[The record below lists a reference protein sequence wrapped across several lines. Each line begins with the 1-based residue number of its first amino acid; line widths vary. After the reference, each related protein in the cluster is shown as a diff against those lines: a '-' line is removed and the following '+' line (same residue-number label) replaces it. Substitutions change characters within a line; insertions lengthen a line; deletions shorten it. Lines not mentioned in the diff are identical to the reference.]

1 MAELLLQIDQWL
13 ITFCLNEWQQLG
25 LSLYISMLNTA
36 QIYTKWAVCAFGAY
50 NTCLIFS
57 ESIVTALIM
66 RHFVIPVVCNFG
78 CFKKHS
84 LQGKCEACMDPL
96 GLAWPMSNMTLKSW
110 LGVIWYFLISLFYF
124 EMKEKHKNW
133 IIFTEIKSLQLLHHI
148 RVFQN
153 TQYFIYK
160 HTFC

>member
-1 MAELLLQIDQWL
+1 MPTAWVVFINFDVR
-13 ITFCLNEWQQLG
+13 
-25 LSLYISMLNTA
+25 STA

-84 LQGKCEACMDPL
+84 LQGKCEACMGPL
-96 GLAWPMSNMTLKSW
+96 GLAWPMSNTTLKSW

-133 IIFTEIKSLQLLHHI
+133 IIFTEIKIFTAITSYYKGFSEYAVFHIQANILLI
-148 RVFQN
+148 NSFLIDGAFKN
-153 TQYFIYK
+153 
-160 HTFC
+160 

>member
-1 MAELLLQIDQWL
+1 MLGALLKF
-13 ITFCLNEWQQLG
+13 TLNELF
-25 LSLYISMLNTA
+25 
-36 QIYTKWAVCAFGAY
+36 AFGAY

-66 RHFVIPVVCNFG
+66 RHFVIPVVCNSG

-84 LQGKCEACMDPL
+84 LQGMCKACMDPL
-96 GLAWPMSNMTLKSW
+96 GLAWPMSNTTLKSW

-153 TQYFIYK
+153 TQYFMCK
-160 HTFC
+160 QTFC

>member
-1 MAELLLQIDQWL
+1 MVNNLLSKWMPTAWVVFINFDVR
-13 ITFCLNEWQQLG
+13 
-25 LSLYISMLNTA
+25 STA
-36 QIYTKWAVCAFGAY
+36 QIYTKWAVCAFVSY

-66 RHFVIPVVCNFG
+66 CHFVISVACNSG

-96 GLAWPMSNMTLKSW
+96 GLAWPMSTMTLKSW

-124 EMKEKHKNW
+124 EMKEKHENW
-133 IIFTEIKSLQLLHHI
+133 IISDTEIKSLQLLHYCW
-148 RVFQN
+148 VFSEY
-153 TQYFIYK
+153 TVLF
-160 HTFC
+160 